1 MATRNMR
8 WIAVAALAMS
18 AGRAPAAELTKQTI
32 AAYDAYRS
40 KAEARIDSDSRSARF
55 LWTDASPERLRAVR
69 NGQIVTQPWN
79 EKGEIKIPGGL
90 IHDWIGAVF
99 VPGVT
104 IDRVLASVQ
113 DYDRDKITHKPE
125 VIDSKLL
132 SRNGNDFKIYLR
144 LFKKKVISV
153 VLNTEHDARFTEIS
167 PTRWQSRSYSTK
179 IAEVKNPGEADER
192 ELPPGNDHGFLW
204 RLDSYWRYEQR
215 DGGVYVECEAISL
228 TRNVPTG
235 LGWLIDPIIRDLP
248 RESLAGTL
256 RATRDA
262 AK

>member
-1 MATRNMR
+1 MVARNMR
-8 WIAVAALAMS
+8 RIAVAALAMAAGTAS
-18 AGRAPAAELTKQTI
+18 AAQLTKPAL
-32 AAYDAYRS
+32 AAYDAYRRQ
-40 KAEARIDSDSRSARF
+40 AEARIDAQSRNGPF
-55 LWTDASPERLRAVR
+55 LWVDASPERLRAVR
-69 NGQIVTQPWN
+69 DGQIVTRPWN
-79 EKGEIKIPGGL
+79 EKGQVKIPDGL
-90 IHDWIGAVF
+90 VHDWIGAVF

-104 IDRVLASVQ
+104 IDRLLASVQ
-113 DYDRDKITHKPE
+113 DYDRDKVTHKPE

-153 VLNTEHDARFTEIS
+153 VLDTYHEARFTEIS

-179 IAEVKNPGEADER
+179 IAEVKNPGEPDER

-204 RLDSYWRYEQR
+204 RLDSYWRFEQR
-215 DGGVYVECEAISL
+215 DGGVYVECEALSL
-228 TRNVPTG
+228 TRDVPAG
-235 LGWLIDPIIRDLP
+235 LGWLIEPIIRDLP

-262 AK
+262 AR

>member
-1 MATRNMR
+1 M
-8 WIAVAALAMS
+8 
-18 AGRAPAAELTKQTI
+18 
-32 AAYDAYRS
+32 
-40 KAEARIDSDSRSARF
+40 
-55 LWTDASPERLRAVR
+55 
-69 NGQIVTQPWN
+69 
-79 EKGEIKIPGGL
+79 
-90 IHDWIGAVF
+90 
-99 VPGVT
+99 
-104 IDRVLASVQ
+104 
-113 DYDRDKITHKPE
+113 
-125 VIDSKLL
+125 IDSKLL